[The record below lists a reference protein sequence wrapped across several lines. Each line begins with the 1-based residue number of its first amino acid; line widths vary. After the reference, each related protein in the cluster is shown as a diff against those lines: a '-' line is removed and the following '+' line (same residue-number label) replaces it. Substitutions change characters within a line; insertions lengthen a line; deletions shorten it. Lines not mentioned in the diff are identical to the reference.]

1 MTGQLPP
8 PAPPL
13 RIDNSHVSSHF
24 LKGQY
29 DYPITQKVTSGGK
42 SIHLDTPV
50 DGQGNVGETQINLPT
65 KK

>member
-1 MTGQLPP
+1 M
-8 PAPPL
+8 
-13 RIDNSHVSSHF
+13 SSHF